1 MPARKVP
8 RWNLPEFVTSKVV
21 LKSKY
26 NSTAFRLFSQGVIF
40 KVFHMHS
47 LLFIKRTKLIG
58 AGVRDFYKKR
68 ECLEATFKLY
78 KP

>member
-8 RWNLPEFVTSKVV
+8 RWNLPGFVTSKVV

-26 NSTAFRLFSQGVIF
+26 NSTAFCLFSQGLIF
-40 KVFHMHS
+40 KVFYMHS

-58 AGVRDFYKKR
+58 AGVWDFCGKSKY
-68 ECLEATFKLY
+68 LESTFKLY